1 MHGVDNFFFR
11 ASEGAPAVYVSSS
24 RRNRVEAL
32 LRGAALDSPDLDDDL
47 RRCAAGDRA
56 ALRRIYDAE
65 GPRMLGVALRILRR
79 RQLAEEA
86 VHDAFVQVW
95 QRAESFDPARGAAKT
110 WLYALVRHRALNI
123 LRGEARTDLVAD
135 FEPMGLASEEESPES
150 VMARLSEAGA
160 LRRCLERLEPA
171 RRRAVVLA
179 YMHGLSHGELAA
191 RVGVPLGTMKSWLR
205 RSLLALRECLA

>member
-1 MHGVDNFFFR
+1 M
-11 ASEGAPAVYVSSS
+11 
-24 RRNRVEAL
+24 
-32 LRGAALDSPDLDDDL
+32 RGAGLESLDLDDDL
-47 RRCAAGDRA
+47 RRCGRGDRA
-56 ALRRIYDAE
+56 ALRRIYDTE

-79 RQLAEEA
+79 QQLAEEA
-86 VHDAFVQVW
+86 VQDAFVQVW
-95 QRAESFDPARGAAKT
+95 QRAESFDPERGAAKT
-110 WLYALVRHRALNI
+110 WLYAVLRNRALNI
-123 LRGEARTDLVAD
+123 LRGEARTDLIED
-135 FEPMGLASEEESPES
+135 FEAMGLASPEEDPES
-150 VMARLSEAGA
+150 VMAQLSDAGA

>member
-1 MHGVDNFFFR
+1 
-11 ASEGAPAVYVSSS
+11 
-24 RRNRVEAL
+24 VEAP
-32 LRGAALDSPDLDDDL
+32 LRAAGLESLDLDDDL
-47 RRCAAGDRA
+47 RRCGRGDRA

-79 RQLAEEA
+79 QQLAEEA

-95 QRAESFDPARGAAKT
+95 QRAESFDPGRGQGKT
-110 WLYALVRHRALNI
+110 WLYAVLRNRALNI
-123 LRGEARTDLVAD
+123 LRGEARTDLVED
-135 FEPMGLASEEESPES
+135 FEPMGLASTEEDPES
-150 VMARLSEAGA
+150 VMARLSDAGA

-171 RRRAVVLA
+171 RRRAVMLA

-205 RSLLALRECLA
+205 RSLMALRECLA

>member
-1 MHGVDNFFFR
+1 ME
-11 ASEGAPAVYVSSS
+11 S
-24 RRNRVEAL
+24 RVEAP
-32 LRGAALDSPDLDDDL
+32 LRAAGLESLDLDDDL
-47 RRCAAGDRA
+47 RRCGHGDRA

-79 RQLAEEA
+79 QQLAEEA

-95 QRAESFDPARGAAKT
+95 QRAESFDPGRGEAKT
-110 WLYALVRHRALNI
+110 WLYAVLRNRALNI
-123 LRGEARTDLVAD
+123 LRGEARTDLVED
-135 FEPMGLASEEESPES
+135 FEPMGLASAEEDPES
-150 VMARLSEAGA
+150 VMARLSDAGA

-171 RRRAVVLA
+171 RRRAVMLA

-205 RSLLALRECLA
+205 RSLMALRECLA